1 MAKKRTRN
9 IGAEI
14 LEGLREIKRGE
25 VGRVSVTNSVDNPP
39 DLPPPTDSI
48 EELARFWDSHEVTE
62 FEDQLEEVSEQVFE
76 SKREVATGPRP
87 KPDNET

>member
-1 MAKKRTRN
+1 MAKKRARN

-25 VGRVSVTNSVDNPP
+25 VGRVSVRNSVNDRPV
-39 DLPPPTDSI
+39 LPPTDSI

>member
-39 DLPPPTDSI
+39 DLPPTDSI